1 MDEQVQLMGVCSSP
15 ILRWSQEGM
24 NELARATGIFPLL
37 SHSVMENYG
46 VVLLSKKART
56 LISSQL

>member
-46 VVLLSKKART
+46 VVLLSKKASA